1 MKIGDRIKVTIGGI
15 AHGGH
20 CVARQEGRVIFVR
33 HAIPGEEVIVEVT
46 DVTSK
51 FARGD
56 AIEIL
61 QSSPDRVSSQCKY
74 SKPGGCGGC
83 DFQHVSLHRQR
94 ELKSEVIREQFS
106 RVAKMDVEI
115 FVEEVLPTEHWRTRM
130 DFTISNNRKLALY
143 GSRSHHLVEIDSCFI
158 ADQTIDL
165 AEINARKLPI
175 GSKVHV
181 AVGSDKRLEIEIDGR
196 ESRAL
201 LEQEVGT
208 RKYSISPTSFWQ
220 SHRAA
225 PHLLTTVVKEFSAPR
240 KGDHIFDLY
249 GGVGLFT
256 GSLIDDVGAGGRIT
270 LIENDELATTD
281 ARRNFAANDN
291 IEVVKEKVE
300 RALDRFTRADIVVA
314 DPPRAGLGAKVCSLI
329 VDLAPRS
336 IVYVSCD
343 PSSLARD
350 ARTLVDSGY
359 EMDQIRAFDLFPMTQ
374 HVECV
379 ARFIKRG

>member
-1 MKIGDRIKVTIGGI
+1 MKIGDRIKVGISGI

-20 CVARQEGRVIFVR
+20 CVARHEGRVIFVR
-33 HAIPGEEVIVEVT
+33 HAIPGEEVIIEVT

-56 AIEIL
+56 AIEIIH
-61 QSSPDRVSSQCKY
+61 SSPNRVSPPCLY

-83 DFQHVSLHRQR
+83 DFQHVSLQQQR
-94 ELKSEVIREQFS
+94 ELKRAVIREQFS
-106 RVAKMDVEI
+106 RVAKMDIEI
-115 FVEEVLPTEHWRTRM
+115 FVEEVLPTERWRTRM
-130 DFTISNNRKLALY
+130 DFTVSENRKLALY
-143 GSRSHHLVEIDSCFI
+143 ASRSHHLVEIDSCYI
-158 ADQTIDL
+158 ADQAIAV
-165 AEINARKLPI
+165 AEINTRKLPI

-181 AVGSDKRLEIEIDGR
+181 AVGSDKRIEIGIEGR
-196 ESRAL
+196 ESSAI
-201 LEQEVGT
+201 LEQVVDQ

-225 PHLLTTVVKEFSAPR
+225 PHLLTSVVKEYSAPR

-256 GSLIDDVGAGGRIT
+256 GSLIDEVGAGGRIT

-291 IEVVKEKVE
+291 IEVVEEKVE
-300 RALDRFTRADIVVA
+300 RALNRYTRADIVVA
-314 DPPRAGLGAKVCSLI
+314 DPPRAGLGAKVCLLI